1 MLGLDFGYFNG
12 LEWDLQIVSN
22 LLISVDNVSK
32 CFRRFSSP
40 QAQIKQAILS
50 QLPKQIRPDLDSY
63 CSEFWAVR
71 NVSFEVK
78 RGETIG
84 IIGRNGSG
92 KSTLLRMISGVT
104 NPSLGVITSGGRI
117 SALLE
122 LGAGFNPD
130 FTGRENVYTYGMV
143 LGLSQ
148 DEINSRFKEIVD
160 FSGIGRFIDE
170 QIKTYSS
177 GMVAKLAFSVAV
189 QVQPDVLIVDEA
201 LSVGDMAFQEKS
213 YTKMK
218 QIRNDGAA
226 ILFVSHSLPAVRNF
240 CQKAIW
246 LDGGEIKKIGERIEV
261 CDAYQEE
268 MNQQVIMESQKDLEH
283 LNATKSPEIAA
294 EKIEKRIEIG
304 KVFCNKPEYLMDEDI
319 IISIP
324 LKFFDSQISYGVGII
339 LYDRVGRIV
348 SLINTLRDD
357 VFLKGG
363 RDSITLHIKG
373 NHFSP
378 GAYRGAVIISD
389 ECAMFPYD
397 RLDDCIQFHI
407 LTELSQIGLPRVE
420 GALRC
425 THDWIL

>member
-1 MLGLDFGYFNG
+1 M
-12 LEWDLQIVSN
+12 
-22 LLISVDNVSK
+22 
-32 CFRRFSSP
+32 
-40 QAQIKQAILS
+40 
-50 QLPKQIRPDLDSY
+50 RPNLDSY

-104 NPSLGVITSGGRI
+104 NPSLGTVNWHGRI

-130 FTGRENVYTYGMV
+130 FTGRENIYTYGMV
-143 LGLSQ
+143 LGLSR
-148 DEINSRFKEIVD
+148 DEIDLRFKEIVD
-160 FSGIGRFIDE
+160 FSGLEPFIDQ

-189 QVQPDVLIVDEA
+189 QVRPDVLIVDEA

-218 QIRNDGAA
+218 QIRNEGAA

-246 LDGGEIKKIGERIEV
+246 LEGGEIKKIGERIDV

-268 MNQQVIMESQKDLEH
+268 MNQQVIMETQRGLEYI
-283 LNATKSPEIAA
+283 NA
-294 EKIEKRIEIG
+294 EKSYGVAEKKIAKRIEIG
-304 KVFCNKPEYLMDEDI
+304 KVCCNKSEYLMGEDI
-319 IISIP
+319 LVSIP

-357 VFLKGG
+357 LFLKSGI
-363 RDSITLHIKG
+363 DNITLHIKE

-378 GAYRGAVIISD
+378 GIYRGTVVISD

-397 RLDDCIQFHI
+397 RLDDCIQFQI
-407 LTELSQIGLPRVE
+407 FSELSQIGLPKVE